1 MAKYKILGKKFQFI
15 IYHDTNYEQVWR
27 MRLSG
32 WLVLSIIIP
41 IILFVLFLF
50 FFLIAYTPLRN
61 LVPGYP
67 NSETRQKIIYN
78 TEQIDSLENK
88 VAMWEYYFNSI
99 QAFVSGETDSIVND
113 NMNIDSLINTTLAEY
128 KLPPEDAEFRAD
140 IEQEELSRLQVNNN
154 GKKISFSET
163 YFYPPLK
170 GKIITPFNAA
180 AKQFGI
186 DIQVMTNTIVTSTLD
201 GIVIF
206 SNWTLNDD
214 FVVQIQ
220 HSNNLISIYKGNS
233 AVFKNVGER
242 VSAGEAIAV
251 VGTTNPTKDI
261 LLHFE
266 LWNNG
271 VAIDPTTYI
280 QF

>member
-15 IYHDTNYEQVWR
+15 IYNDTDYEQVWHA
-27 MRLSG
+27 RLSG
-32 WLVLSIIIP
+32 WLVLSVIIP
-41 IILFVLFLF
+41 IILIVFFLF
-50 FFLIAYTPLRN
+50 FLFTAYTPLRN
-61 LVPGYP
+61 LIPGYP

-78 TEQIDSLENK
+78 AEQIDSLENK
-88 VAMWEYYFNSI
+88 IAMWEYYFNSI

-113 NMNIDSLINTTLAEY
+113 NMNVDSIINTTLAEY
-128 KLPPEDAEFRAD
+128 RLPPEDVVLRSE
-140 IEQEELSRLQVNNN
+140 IEQEESSRLQVVPD
-154 GKKISFSET
+154 KKMSFDET

-170 GKIITPFNAA
+170 GKITAPFDAT
-180 AKQFGI
+180 KKHFGI
-186 DIQVMTNTIVTSTLD
+186 DIQVMTSTTVTATLD
-201 GIVIF
+201 GIIVF
-206 SNWTLNDD
+206 SNWTLSDD
-214 FVVQIQ
+214 FVVQVQ

-266 LWNNG
+266 LWNDG
-271 VAIDPTTYI
+271 VAIDPTTHI